1 MATVEE
7 VRHKAGRLLGV
18 VRFGQAL
25 KSEDDLLLTES
36 YAQVYDALK
45 DEGIAIWASTSDVPD
60 RVAMHMAA
68 LMAFN
73 VCDDKGVSP
82 SRYNRIL
89 SRRNVA
95 MPEIRRL
102 TQPQHE
108 SLDNPVDY

>member
-7 VRHKAGRLLGV
+7 VRHKAGRILGI

-36 YAQVYDALK
+36 YAQVYDMLK
-45 DEGIAIWASTSDVPD
+45 DEGIAVWASTADVPN
-60 RVAMHMAA
+60 RVVEHVAA

-82 SRYNRIL
+82 TRYNRIIA
-89 SRRNVA
+89 RRNVA
-95 MPEIRRL
+95 MPEIRKL
-102 TQPQHE
+102 TQPKHE
-108 SLDNPVDY
+108 SLDEVVDY